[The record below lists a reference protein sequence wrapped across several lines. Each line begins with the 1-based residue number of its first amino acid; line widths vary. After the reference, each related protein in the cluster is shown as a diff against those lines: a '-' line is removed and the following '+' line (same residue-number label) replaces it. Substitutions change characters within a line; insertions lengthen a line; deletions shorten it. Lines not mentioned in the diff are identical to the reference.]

1 MPFYD
6 PAGSQAAGSAADP
19 FNPNFPLSC
28 SRGSGISCFLGAV
41 VVLLPLL
48 LLLPLCSL
56 GPDLWPRKQ
65 ICHAGFGHI
74 LLLHPRLPSIWPVW
88 SLFALN
94 FIYTPS

>member
-28 SRGSGISCFLGAV
+28 SRGSGISRSSCFLGAV

-74 LLLHPRLPSIWPVW
+74 LLLHPRLPSI
-88 SLFALN
+88 
-94 FIYTPS
+94 